1 MRKMEGRGNVA
12 EIPVG
17 RVLALQTREP
27 EQSPKHCVKNWAEWL
42 SKVLERWAQD
52 KL

>member
-27 EQSPKHCVKNWAEWL
+27 EQPKHCVKNWAEWL